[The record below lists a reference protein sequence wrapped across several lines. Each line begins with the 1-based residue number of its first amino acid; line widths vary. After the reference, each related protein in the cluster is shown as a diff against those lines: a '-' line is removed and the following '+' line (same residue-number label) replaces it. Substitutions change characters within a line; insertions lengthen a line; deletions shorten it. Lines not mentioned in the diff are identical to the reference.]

1 MRDVAVI
8 SVAQTPARR
17 RVKEQNEVEM
27 LMPAI
32 HAALSQVDMTIDDI
46 GFTCSGSTDYLAGVG
61 FSFVST
67 LDGVGPWPPIQES
80 HVEMDGAWALYEAW
94 VKLQLGELDTALVY
108 SYAKSSPGDL
118 PMVLTRQLD
127 PITVAP
133 LWPDSVSLAALQARA
148 LIDAGKITEEQMC
161 EVAVRSRRAALGN
174 PNAQL
179 AWDRPDAELLAEEHH
194 IAPLRKSDCAP
205 ITDGAAAIV
214 LAAGDAARDRVERP
228 AWIRGIDHR
237 VESIH
242 LGHRD
247 LTVSESTRIAAE
259 KAGVADG
266 TIDVAELHAPF
277 SHQELILREALG
289 LGPEV
294 DVNPSGGALAANA
307 MMTAGLI
314 RIGEVANRIS
324 AGQAERGVAH
334 ATSGPC
340 LQQNLVCVLEADP
353 PRTGARSGRQDDPN
367 ARRNGAGGGD

>member
-1 MRDVAVI
+1 MRGIAVI
-8 SVAQTPARR
+8 SFAQSEHSRAVTDA
-17 RVKEQNEVEM
+17 NEVEM
-27 LMPAI
+27 LMPVT
-32 HAALSQVDMTIDDI
+32 AAAVERSGLGKKQI
-46 GFTCSGSTDYLAGVG
+46 GFTCSGSTDYLAGVA
-61 FSFVST
+61 FSFVQT

-108 SYAKSSPGDL
+108 AYAKSSPGDL

-127 PITVAP
+127 PTTVGP
-133 LWPDSVSLAALQARA
+133 LWADSVSLAALQARA
-148 LIDAGKITEEQMC
+148 LIDAGKATEADLAG
-161 EVAVRSRRAALGN
+161 VAARSRKDALGN

-179 AWDRPDAELLAEEHH
+179 AWDRPAADLLEAEYH

-214 LAAGDAARDRVERP
+214 LAAGDVARSKITRP

-237 VESIH
+237 VEPIH
-242 LGHRD
+242 LGLRD
-247 LTVSESTRIAAE
+247 LTVSESTRIAGE

-266 TIDVAELHAPF
+266 PVDVAELHAPF
-277 SHQELILREALG
+277 SHQELILKDALG
-289 LGPEV
+289 LG
-294 DVNPSGGALAANA
+294 DDTSINPSGGALAANA

-324 AGQAERGVAH
+324 DGSANRGVAH

-340 LQQNLVCVLEADP
+340 LQQNLVAVLE
-353 PRTGARSGRQDDPN
+353 GEN
-367 ARRNGAGGGD
+367 

>member
-8 SVAQTPARR
+8 SFAQTPARR
-17 RVKEQNEVEM
+17 SVPELNEVEM

-32 HAALSQVDMTIDDI
+32 HEALAQVDMTIDDI
-46 GFTCSGSTDYLAGVG
+46 GFTCSGSTDYLAGTA

-108 SYAKSSPGDL
+108 AYAKSSPGDL

-148 LIDAGKITEEQMC
+148 LLDSGKATEADLA
-161 EVAVRSRRAALGN
+161 EVAARSRKSALDN
-174 PNAQL
+174 PNAHL
-179 AWDRPDAELLAEEHH
+179 AWDRPASEVLAEEYH

-205 ITDGAAAIV
+205 ITDGAACVI
-214 LAAGDAARDRVERP
+214 LAAGDVARSKVSRP

-237 VESIH
+237 VEPIH
-242 LGHRD
+242 LGLRD
-247 LTVSESTRIAAE
+247 LTVSESTRIAAD
-259 KAGVADG
+259 KAGVANG
-266 TIDVAELHAPF
+266 PVDVAELHAPF
-277 SHQELILREALG
+277 THQELILKDALG
-289 LGPEV
+289 LG
-294 DVNPSGGALAANA
+294 DDTAINPSGGALAANA

-324 AGQAERGVAH
+324 NGTANRGVAH

-340 LQQNLVCVLEADP
+340 LQQNLVTVLE
-353 PRTGARSGRQDDPN
+353 
-367 ARRNGAGGGD
+367 GDA

>member
-1 MRDVAVI
+1 MRDIAVI
-8 SVAQTPARR
+8 SFAQTPAKR
-17 RVKEQNEVEM
+17 RVPELNEVEM

-32 HAALSQVDMTIDDI
+32 HGALSQVDMTIDDI

-133 LWPDSVSLAALQARA
+133 LWPDTVSLAALQARA
-148 LIDAGKITEEQMC
+148 LLDSGKYTEEQFA
-161 EVAVRSRRAALGN
+161 EVAARSRKSALDN

-179 AWDRPDAELLAEEHH
+179 AWDRPASDVLTEEYH

-205 ITDGAAAIV
+205 ITDGAACII
-214 LAAGDAARDRVERP
+214 LAAGDVARSKVARP

-237 VESIH
+237 VEPIH
-242 LGHRD
+242 LGLRD

-266 TIDVAELHAPF
+266 PVDVAELHAPF
-277 SHQELILREALG
+277 SHQELILRDAIG
-289 LGPEV
+289 LGEGV
-294 DVNPSGGALAANA
+294 DVNPSGGALSGNP

-324 AGQAERGVAH
+324 AGTADRGVAH

-340 LQQNLVCVLEADP
+340 LQQNLVTVLEGEKA
-353 PRTGARSGRQDDPN
+353 
-367 ARRNGAGGGD
+367 